1 MNTED
6 NQYSYLSAL
15 GEAQTSTANVNAEVN
30 AKRQRFESDKA
41 ADVSAHILLNG
52 VMHKPIEETVK
63 YIGGRTKKYV
73 ENKVTNALKTAKNKA
88 LQKYNDLKKE
98 MNEASEGEKGA
109 IQEKLDDALQNLK
122 KSGADLQ
129 AKLRGKPDE
138 DSKPDTE
145 IPEEPDVEVPEATP
159 AIPAR
164 SQLKENY
171 NINNEQ
177 DLIDT
182 ENRVTARYNNLDGNA
197 QSRSDSVFEQGK
209 QGPTSINEQSLAER
223 QANVQLRESTVA
235 DQEANVATTFKDN
248 NLQVTPSEN
257 YSPPENIFG
266 RLQPDRTNP
275 STFDDAPTAPA
286 APVEEDV
293 ADTVVKST
301 AEKTAASAGK
311 KVFERETLEDLGID
325 ALDPFALIAQ
335 LAIGAITTLP
345 SILKKQKKEPVPS
358 TLNPSSG
365 LGVGEVG

>member
-15 GEAQTSTANVNAEVN
+15 GEAQTSTANVNAIVN
-30 AKRQRFESDKA
+30 GKRQRFESDKA

-88 LQKYNDLKKE
+88 LQTYNDLKKE

-129 AKLRGKPDE
+129 AKLRGEPDK

-145 IPEEPDVEVPEATP
+145 IPEEPEPEVAVPEAAP

-164 SQLKENY
+164 SQLKEKY
-171 NINNEQ
+171 DINNEQ

-197 QSRSDSVFEQGK
+197 QSRSDAAFDQVKE
-209 QGPTSINEQSLAER
+209 GPTNINEQSLAQRE
-223 QANVQLRESTVA
+223 ANVQLRESTVA
-235 DQEANVATTFKDN
+235 DQEQNVATTFKDN
-248 NLQVTPSEN
+248 NLQVSPSEN
-257 YSPPENIFG
+257 YSPPQDIFG

-275 STFDDAPTAPA
+275 STFDDAPTAPV

-293 ADTVVKST
+293 VKT
-301 AEKTAASAGK
+301 AAEKTASSTGK
-311 KVFERETLEDLGID
+311 KLFEREALEDIGEGIAD
-325 ALDPFALIAQ
+325 PIALFGQ
-335 LAIGAITTLP
+335 LLVGAITTLP
-345 SILKKQKKEPVPS
+345 SILKKQKKEPTPS

-365 LGVGEVG
+365 LNVGEVA